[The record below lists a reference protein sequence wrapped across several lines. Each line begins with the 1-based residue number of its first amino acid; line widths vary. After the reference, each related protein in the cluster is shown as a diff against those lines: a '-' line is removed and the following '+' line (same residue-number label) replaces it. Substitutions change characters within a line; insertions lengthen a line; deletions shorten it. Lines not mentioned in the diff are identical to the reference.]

1 MKRTLIAETI
11 KKVGQKVRI
20 CGWVETR
27 RDHGKLVFID
37 VRDRTGI
44 IQVVGGSELGDL
56 KPQDVVEIVG
66 EVQKRPEKMINKDLP
81 TGMVEVVNGKMNLI
95 AKADSLPFDMG
106 KDWLNLE
113 TPTLLD
119 HRALT
124 IRHKT
129 ISGIFKLGEI
139 IVDTFRK
146 SLKKIGFTEYESP
159 LIVPATAE
167 GGAEVFQIKYFD
179 YQAYLAQSPQLY
191 KQMMLG
197 AFERVF
203 TVTHAFRA
211 EPSMTTRHLTE
222 YTSLDAEMAFIDS
235 WEDVM
240 ETVEYTIKEILTAVE
255 KEGSQYLA
263 MYKANIPLVSKKIPR
278 LKLSE
283 AQEIIYQ
290 RTKRDNRE
298 EPDLQPTDE
307 EEICQWAKEEKGSEL
322 IFITHYPVKKRP
334 FYTYSDPENPGLT
347 LSFDLLG
354 RGLEWVTG
362 GQRIN
367 EYKKLVENIKKWGNN
382 PKTFTLYLETF
393 KYGLPPE
400 GGFAIG
406 LERVV
411 MKILGLQNVREATPF
426 PRDMERI
433 DMRLSELQLKNVSK
447 KKK

>member
-1 MKRTLIAETI
+1 MERTLISETI
-11 KKVGQKVRI
+11 KKVGEKVRI

-27 RDHGKLVFID
+27 RDHGKLVFIN

-139 IVDTFRK
+139 IVDTFRE

-240 ETVEYTIKEILTAVE
+240 EAVEYTIKEILTAVE

-290 RTKRDNRE
+290 RTKRDNRK

>member
-1 MKRTLIAETI
+1 MERTLVEETI

-44 IQVVGGSELGDL
+44 IQVVGGNELGDL

-95 AKADSLPFDMG
+95 AKADPLPFDMG

-240 ETVEYTIKEILTAVE
+240 ETVEYTIKEIFTAVE

-290 RTKRDNRE
+290 RTKRDNRK

>member
-1 MKRTLIAETI
+1 MERTLINLTPEKI
-11 KKVGQKVRI
+11 GQKVRL
-20 CGWVETR
+20 CGWVNTR

-240 ETVEYTIKEILTAVE
+240 EAVEYTIKEILAAVE

-290 RTKRDNRE
+290 RTKRDNRK

>member
-1 MKRTLIAETI
+1 MERTLIAETI

-20 CGWVETR
+20 CGWVNTR
-27 RDHGKLVFID
+27 RDHGKMVFID

-44 IQVVGGSELGDL
+44 IQVVGGNELGDL
-56 KPQDVVEIVG
+56 KPQDVMEIVG

-240 ETVEYTIKEILTAVE
+240 ETVEYTIKEILTAVK

-290 RTKRDNRE
+290 RTKRDNRK

-334 FYTYSDPENPGLT
+334 FYTYSDPENPDLT

-354 RGLEWVTG
+354 QGLEWVTG